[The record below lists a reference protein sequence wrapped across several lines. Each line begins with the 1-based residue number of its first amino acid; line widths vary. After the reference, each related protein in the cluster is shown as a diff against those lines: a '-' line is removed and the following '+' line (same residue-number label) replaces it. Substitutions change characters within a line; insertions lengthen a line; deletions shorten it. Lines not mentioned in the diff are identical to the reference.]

1 MVVSPAPR
9 ISHYFSRPYLD
20 FVGITTTPTKKE
32 DCSFKIREQHVD
44 DDSVFPPRRVMPNNC
59 SEEQDDATTKSDPT
73 TFSGGRRSQQLSLAI
88 LRNEPDQVKRLLDRS
103 VQQQQQQSL
112 DDDKSNTAVAAITFS
127 FGTTDGISPRTSNT
141 TSTTNTTIGMDT
153 VFRFKQLLGESP
165 TVLHLAVLNVYH
177 RCNGG
182 GGGGGG
188 RHILSQSMQLPYLRR
203 REVDKARRI
212 VQLLIQHDRTLIHDD
227 RSVILFTDNIH
238 NNDINIPLQQQQPQH
253 DTERNLIFVSPY
265 GLAKKIHS
273 LTSKLRWTKTETTFR
288 MVLDDMMDTCQE
300 DDDGNE
306 EDDIDDD
313 TQPKDESRQE
323 AGDTTSTV
331 DVLVGNSMRG
341 VKTVPTIVEMD
352 DSIPRRILDDACQL
366 LFSSPK
372 VSTNLGNK
380 DDDYDNDN
388 NSSTVG
394 SISCGKGLVVLCHD
408 NRDPSVP

>member
-182 GGGGGG
+182 GGGGAADTT
-188 RHILSQSMQLPYLRR
+188 RSYPNSR
-203 REVDKARRI
+203 
-212 VQLLIQHDRTLIHDD
+212 
-227 RSVILFTDNIH
+227 RSVRDLFTDNIH